1 MLNIAIVGLGH
12 FGQRLVEAVNGHSH
26 KVRFTM
32 AVAPRHELVRDFAA
46 AKHLVLTSDYAS
58 VLANPTIAGIVSCG
72 PAHLHA
78 AHSLQALNAGKPVLG
93 VKPMALSG
101 ADAQALKAAADQRK
115 LVLALGYDRCFMP
128 NVAMLRDELKA
139 GSLGEL
145 LHTEGDFC
153 VHRYHRFK
161 HGEWKGDP
169 LSSPP
174 GGLADHML
182 YLTIEA
188 LGAVSQVHALSR
200 FDVTDN
206 GLADSTAVLMRMQNG
221 ASAFLTAIGT
231 TAKYHRFQVFGT
243 KGWAELRGSNSFRL
257 QTTDGRKIDQ
267 TLPEADPELLE
278 VEAFADAIAGARPF
292 PVAQDQAVH
301 AVTVLEAIAQS
312 ANEKRVVDVASR
324 Q

>member
-12 FGQRLVEAVNGHSH
+12 FGQRLVEAVNAHSH

-32 AVAPRHELVRDFAA
+32 AVAPRHERVRDFAA
-46 AKHLVLTSDYAS
+46 ANHLVLTSDYES
-58 VLANPTIAGIVSCG
+58 VLANPTIAGVVSCG

-78 AHSLQALNAGKPVLG
+78 AHSLQALKAGKPVLG

-101 ADAQALKAAADQRK
+101 ADAAALQAAAGQRG

-128 NVAMLRDELKA
+128 NVAHLRAELKA
-139 GSLGEL
+139 GTLGEL
-145 LHTEGDFC
+145 LHSEGDFC

-188 LGAVSQVHALSR
+188 LGAVAQVHALSR

-221 ASAFLTAIGT
+221 SSAFLTAIGAT
-231 TAKYHRFQVFGT
+231 PNYHRFQVFGT

-257 QTTDGRKIDQ
+257 QTTDGRRVDEN
-267 TLPEADPELLE
+267 LPEAEPELLE
-278 VEAFADAIAGARPF
+278 IEAFADAITGRAPF
-292 PVAQDQAVH
+292 PVAQDEAVH
-301 AVTVLEAIAQS
+301 AVAVLEAIAQS
-312 ANEKRVVDVASR
+312 ANERRVVDVRSR

>member
-1 MLNIAIVGLGH
+1 
-12 FGQRLVEAVNGHSH
+12 
-26 KVRFTM
+26 M
-32 AVAPRHELVRDFAA
+32 AVAPRHERVRDFAA
-46 AKHLVLTSDYAS
+46 ANHLVLTSDYES

-78 AHSLQALNAGKPVLG
+78 AHSLQALKAGKPVLG

-101 ADAQALKAAADQRK
+101 ADAAALKAAAGQRG

-128 NVAMLRDELKA
+128 NVARLRAELKA
-139 GSLGEL
+139 GTLGEL
-145 LHTEGDFC
+145 LHSEGDFC

-221 ASAFLTAIGT
+221 SSAFLTAIGAT
-231 TAKYHRFQVFGT
+231 PNYHRFQVFGT

-257 QTTDGRKIDQ
+257 QTTDGRSVDEN
-267 TLPEADPELLE
+267 LPEAEPELLE
-278 VEAFADAIAGARPF
+278 VEAFADAITGRAPF
-292 PVAQDQAVH
+292 PVAQDEAVH
-301 AVTVLEAIAQS
+301 AVAVLEAIAQS
-312 ANEKRVVDVASR
+312 ANDRRVVDVGSR
-324 Q
+324 D

>member
-32 AVAPRHELVRDFAA
+32 AVAPRHERVRDFAA
-46 AKHLVLTSDYAS
+46 ANHLVLTSDYES

-78 AHSLQALNAGKPVLG
+78 AHSLQALKAGKPVLG

-101 ADAQALKAAADQRK
+101 ADAAALKAAAGQRG

-128 NVAMLRDELKA
+128 NVARLRAELKA
-139 GSLGEL
+139 GTLGEL
-145 LHTEGDFC
+145 LHSEGDFC

-221 ASAFLTAIGT
+221 SSAFLTAIGAT
-231 TAKYHRFQVFGT
+231 PNYHRFQVFGT

-257 QTTDGRKIDQ
+257 QTTDGRSVDEN
-267 TLPEADPELLE
+267 LPEAEPELLE
-278 VEAFADAIAGARPF
+278 VEAFADAITGRAPF
-292 PVAQDQAVH
+292 PVAQDEAVH
-301 AVTVLEAIAQS
+301 AVAVLEAIAQS
-312 ANEKRVVDVASR
+312 ANDRRVVDVGSR
-324 Q
+324 D

>member
-12 FGQRLVEAVNGHSH
+12 FGQRLVGAVNGHSH

-32 AVAPRHELVRDFAA
+32 ALAPRHDRVRDFAA
-46 AKHLVLTSDYAS
+46 ANHLVLTSDYAS

-93 VKPMALSG
+93 VKPLALSG
-101 ADAQALKAAADQRK
+101 ADAQALKAAAAQRK

-128 NVAMLRDELKA
+128 NVARLREELQA

-145 LHTEGDFC
+145 LHAEGDFC

-188 LGAVSQVHALSR
+188 LGAVAQVHAMSR

-221 ASAFLTAIGT
+221 ASASLTAIGAT
-231 TAKYHRFQVFGT
+231 QKYHRFQVFGT
-243 KGWAELRGSNSFRL
+243 KGWAELRGANSFRL
-257 QTTDGRKIDQ
+257 ETTDGRKVDE
-267 TLPEADPELLE
+267 TLPGADPELLE
-278 VEAFADAIAGARPF
+278 VEAFADAIAGRKPF

-301 AVTVLEAIAQS
+301 AVAVLEAIAQS
-312 ANEKRVVDVASR
+312 ANERRVVEVGSR
-324 Q
+324 E